1 MDPPH
6 SQAKAPDGQSNWNW
20 QPCATFPAYLR
31 AMHNSTACGYHPR
44 SKNPKMRESKTEKAN
59 QFLLAKRRWQLNLL
73 RLSNKQAAKT
83 ANHSVK
89 LPRYL
94 AVPKNASS
102 WQQDPLLIWW
112 DGRLAW
118 DCDFIIF
125 GSLPGTLTHMSGSLH
140 MLDGGTEKNHGIF
153 CGCIQQLPKRWF
165 ARKKYGESLEK
176 SEGIATINYTQ
187 CIDGTFLWTCGA
199 PYSLLHF
206 SAIFFGLFP
215 PLSFGH
221 CCRTFI
227 TL

>member
-1 MDPPH
+1 
-6 SQAKAPDGQSNWNW
+6 
-20 QPCATFPAYLR
+20 
-31 AMHNSTACGYHPR
+31 
-44 SKNPKMRESKTEKAN
+44 
-59 QFLLAKRRWQLNLL
+59 LAKRRWQLNLL

-165 ARKKYGESLEK
+165 SPKTKIFA
-176 SEGIATINYTQ
+176 GI
-187 CIDGTFLWTCGA
+187 
-199 PYSLLHF
+199 
-206 SAIFFGLFP
+206 FP
-215 PLSFGH
+215 GLSFGPLLIGGGGMGVSLGQQKPFSH
-221 CCRTFI
+221 FSISQHSACLALKLFHLLFNLLYPLARGPFFAV
-227 TL
+227 